1 MVLVH
6 RRERRLCH
14 FCPLSLLRGQHADG
28 SAQCEHRCGIADL
41 PQRRRL
47 CSPPLTLL
55 CPRHPDL
62 APGHQHL
69 VTAPARPLCSRRGS
83 FISFRVLGFFCVFLF
98 IFVPLFSQIKCNTN
112 QDRPRKHRTV
122 FPLQT
127 QPLPRGRSGNMEPDR
142 TPTQP
147 RGQDGAG
154 RLGGQLATPSRKS
167 PHVLRRGSITGT
179 RGSWSV
185 AGRCSAPTAACLK
198 SRVRATLAFPPVP
211 GRTCG
216 REGLAG
222 GLLASSPP
230 VRSHF
235 WTSAGG
241 R

>member
-28 SAQCEHRCGIADL
+28 SVQCEHRCGIADL

-69 VTAPARPLCSRRGS
+69 VTAPARPLCSRKGVLFRFECWGS
-83 FISFRVLGFFCVFLF
+83 SACSFLF
-98 IFVPLFSQIKCNTN
+98 LFLYFPRLNVTQTRTGPGSIGQFFLC
-112 QDRPRKHRTV
+112 RPS
-122 FPLQT
+122 PS
-127 QPLPRGRSGNMEPDR
+127 P
-142 TPTQP
+142 
-147 RGQDGAG
+147 GAG
-154 RLGGQLATPSRKS
+154 AGIWSPTAPQPNPEARMELGGSGGQLATPSRKS

-235 WTSAGG
+235 WTGAGG

>member
-6 RRERRLCH
+6 RRERHLCH

-28 SAQCEHRCGIADL
+28 SVQCEHRCGIADL

-127 QPLPRGRSGNMEPDR
+127 QPPPQGPEREYGARPHPN
-142 TPTQP
+142 PTQRP
-147 RGQDGAG
+147 GWSWAARGGSWRL
-154 RLGGQLATPSRKS
+154 RLGN
-167 PHVLRRGSITGT
+167 RRM
-179 RGSWSV
+179 
-185 AGRCSAPTAACLK
+185 C
-198 SRVRATLAFPPVP
+198 
-211 GRTCG
+211 
-216 REGLAG
+216 
-222 GLLASSPP
+222 
-230 VRSHF
+230 
-235 WTSAGG
+235 
-241 R
+241 